1 MIGTNYSETIV
12 NNIRIGFTILK
23 TPKLT
28 IVLHFNIDFDIDI
41 EKDKDKENYNE
52 NATIHVMIDITVTW
66 ELWTQDSI
74 HNSYDVSFDISHFGG
89 DLKHL

>member
-1 MIGTNYSETIV
+1 MANSHEEPGNRKEETNNLVSPE
-12 NNIRIGFTILK
+12 NQEGEAQRFT
-23 TPKLT
+23 
-28 IVLHFNIDFDIDI
+28 NFDI
-41 EKDKDKENYNE
+41 ENDKDKEITMK

>member
-1 MIGTNYSETIV
+1 MAVGEPGHRTRNLEAWNRIPGGAAPWGIETDI
-12 NNIRIGFTILK
+12 
-23 TPKLT
+23 
-28 IVLHFNIDFDIDI
+28 NIDFDI
-41 EKDKDKENYNE
+41 EKDKDKEITMK